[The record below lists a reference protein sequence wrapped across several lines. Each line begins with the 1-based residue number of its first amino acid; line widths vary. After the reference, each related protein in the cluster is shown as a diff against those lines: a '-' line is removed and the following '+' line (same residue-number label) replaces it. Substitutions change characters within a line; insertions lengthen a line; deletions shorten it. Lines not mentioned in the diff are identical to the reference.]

1 MSFQFYMMLLII
13 TFIALL
19 MQPATSIHHPLI
31 YDIRK
36 RYNQCIYKRFERG
49 DFATFEVCN
58 CINFNWVFFMDSV
71 PSFTLMLA
79 HSYYHMFI
87 IALLIYI
94 YIDVR
99 NTCR

>member
-49 DFATFEVCN
+49 DFATFEV
-58 CINFNWVFFMDSV
+58 
-71 PSFTLMLA
+71 
-79 HSYYHMFI
+79 
-87 IALLIYI
+87 IA
-94 YIDVR
+94 
-99 NTCR
+99 